1 MSTLKKKTETCIAY
15 GNKFLNY
22 SLSYSSKSEAGAS
35 SIGTKTTV
43 EADVVASNNTYLN
56 QQSASHQMDEMAETK
71 ESSVI
76 GLEINNE
83 STCISSTALVH
94 IPPSKASSKKIKGK
108 KDVPK

>member
-1 MSTLKKKTETCIAY
+1 M
-15 GNKFLNY
+15 
-22 SLSYSSKSEAGAS
+22 
-35 SIGTKTTV
+35 
-43 EADVVASNNTYLN
+43 EADVIASNNTNLN
-56 QQSASHQMDEMAETK
+56 QQSPSYQKNEMAETI
-71 ESSVI
+71 EPSVI